1 MKMKKNQKENYKRL
15 VQLKEKRKIRMLKQ
29 GKKNSF
35 LGFGLFGLVGWS
47 VVIPTLIGLG
57 IGIWIDKQHSGKY
70 SWSLMLLIAGVS
82 VGCLQAWYWIQKE
95 RKTIKKDKEEED
107 DGKS

>member
-1 MKMKKNQKENYKRL
+1 MKKKQKDNYKLL
-15 VQLKEKRKIRMLKQ
+15 VQLKEKRKIRMLKE
-29 GKKNSF
+29 GKKSSL

-57 IGIWIDKQHSGKY
+57 IGIWLDKQYSSKY
-70 SWSLMLLIAGVS
+70 SWSLMFLIIGVS

-95 RKTIKKDKEEED
+95 RKQIEKKKDED
-107 DGKS
+107 RNGIS